1 MSDNPLANF
10 YRNKEIYVKL
20 PTQGKWYSQPPK
32 LTAQGEIG
40 IYPMTVKDEILMN
53 IPDSLYNGESL
64 FELFQSI
71 APDIADPYEIA
82 MPDVDVILLA
92 SRSASYN
99 NTMRVSTKCPHCEAL
114 QDYEIDL
121 PTALSNIKINNQS
134 QELEI
139 DGLLI
144 SLKPNTLKTVTANRI
159 KTVEVSRMISNMDI
173 TGVIPDDQKDAY
185 NNSIQISAAAQIAII
200 TDSIESITLP
210 DGSVVTEFSH
220 IAEWISNSNKRT
232 VDAITESAALM
243 NQNGIENEFNFV
255 CSEEEC
261 GKEFKAPIEFN
272 PAFFFNNNYPKQDQ
286 PKT

>member
-32 LTAQGEIG
+32 LTEQGEIG

-99 NTMRVSTKCPHCEAL
+99 STMRVSTKCPHCETP

-159 KTVEVSRMISNMDI
+159 KTVEIARMISNMDI

-185 NNSIQISAAAQIAII
+185 NNSIAVSAAAQIAILA
-200 TDSIESITLP
+200 DSIESVTLP
-210 DGSVVTEFSH
+210 DGTVVVDIDH
-220 IAEWISNSNKRT
+220 ISEWISKSNKRV
-232 VDAITESAALM
+232 VDTITKTAALM
-243 NQNGIENEFNFV
+243 NQNGIDNEFNFA
-255 CSEEEC
+255 CSEQEC

-272 PAFFFNNNYPKQDQ
+272 PAFFFSNNYPKQNH

>member
-32 LTAQGEIG
+32 LTEQGEIG

-99 NTMRVSTKCPHCEAL
+99 STMRVSTKCPHCETP

-134 QELEI
+134 QELEV
-139 DGLLI
+139 DGLVI
-144 SLKPNTLKTVTANRI
+144 ALKPNTLKTVTANRI
-159 KTVEVSRMISNMDI
+159 KTVEIARMISNMDI

-185 NNSIQISAAAQIAII
+185 NNSIQISAAAQIAILA
-200 TDSIESITLP
+200 DSISSVTLP
-210 DGSVVTEFSH
+210 DGTVVTDFDH
-220 IAEWISNSNKRT
+220 ISQWISNSNKRV
-232 VDAITESAALM
+232 VDAITKSAALM
-243 NQNGIENEFNFV
+243 NQNGIENEFNFA

-272 PAFFFNNNYPKQDQ
+272 PAFFFSNNYPKQNQ

>member
-32 LTAQGEIG
+32 LTSQGEIG

-53 IPDSLYNGESL
+53 VPDSLYNGESL

-99 NTMRVSTKCPHCEAL
+99 NIMRVNTLCPHCETP

-121 PTALSNIKINNQS
+121 PTALSNIKTNDQS
-134 QELEI
+134 QELEVE
-139 DGLLI
+139 GLVI

-159 KTVEVSRMISNMDI
+159 KTVEISRMIASLDAS
-173 TGVIPDDQKDAY
+173 GVIPDEQKEAY
-185 NNSIQISAAAQIAII
+185 NNSIQISAAAQIAILA
-200 TDSIESITLP
+200 DSIASITLP
-210 DGSVVTEFSH
+210 DGTVVVNIDH
-220 IAEWISNSNKRT
+220 ISEWISKSNKRV
-232 VDAITESAALM
+232 VDTITKAAALM
-243 NQNGIENEFNFV
+243 NQNGIDPNFNFV
-255 CSEEEC
+255 CSNEEC
-261 GKEFKAPIEFN
+261 AKEFTAPLEFN
-272 PAFFFNNNYPKQDQ
+272 PAFFFNNNWQEQNQQNK
-286 PKT
+286 

>member
-1 MSDNPLANF
+1 
-10 YRNKEIYVKL
+10 
-20 PTQGKWYSQPPK
+20 
-32 LTAQGEIG
+32 
-40 IYPMTVKDEILMN
+40 MTVKDEILMN

-99 NTMRVSTKCPHCEAL
+99 STMRVSTKCPHCETP

-159 KTVEVSRMISNMDI
+159 KTVEIARMISNMDI

-185 NNSIQISAAAQIAII
+185 NNSIAVSAAAQIAILA
-200 TDSIESITLP
+200 DSIESVTLP
-210 DGSVVTEFSH
+210 DGTVVVDIDH
-220 IAEWISNSNKRT
+220 ISEWISKSNKRV
-232 VDAITESAALM
+232 VDTITKTAALM
-243 NQNGIENEFNFV
+243 NQNGIDNEFNFA
-255 CSEEEC
+255 CSEQEC

-272 PAFFFNNNYPKQDQ
+272 PAFFFSNNYPKQNH